1 MNDRIGDIGVAVWI
15 ALRRRAHHSG
25 VTNLASQWRDYGS
38 PVPGYLADALGRLTS
53 RGQLA
58 LAVEDPESCGARRVT
73 VTDAGSA
80 RYVTLCQIHHSPDSG
95 RPPAETAPGGRPD
108 TTAPGDSASVTG
120 GAGGGDLQCGS
131 GVHRG
136 MPRPAD
142 LPVIDSPEAAGRA
155 LGELFLTNADRG
167 DDAANDDLV
176 AEVVR
181 RIRVQQG
188 SRDGGRGQQP
198 LSQPA
203 ATAQVPV
210 PQFGNF
216 PDSGWPPV
224 EQPRTASA
232 PGGQPDPSPRAEGSS
247 GRPLRWAHCPND
259 GWLHLLWPA
268 EVVGAPTTG
277 HAHALC
283 GRLLPVEGLT
293 LAHGSVGAL
302 CLTCLTATSPSEEQP
317 PAEAHSP
324 ATGEDVPTPGRPIGD
339 QPAPR

>member
-1 MNDRIGDIGVAVWI
+1 VNDCVGDIGVAVWI
-15 ALRRRAHHSG
+15 ALGRAHQGG
-25 VTNLASQWRDYGS
+25 VTNLAGQWRDFGS
-38 PVPGYLADALGRLTS
+38 PVPGSVADALDRLTS
-53 RGQLA
+53 SGQLA
-58 LAVEDPESCGARRVT
+58 LAVEDPKSCGARRVT
-73 VTDAGSA
+73 VTDAGRA
-80 RYVTLCQIHHSPDSG
+80 RYVTLCQVHHCPDSG
-95 RPPAETAPGGRPD
+95 RPPAETAPGARPD
-108 TTAPGDSASVTG
+108 TTTPVNPASGTG

-167 DDAANDDLV
+167 NDAANDDLV

-181 RIRVQQG
+181 RIRAQQG

-198 LSQPA
+198 PSQPA
-203 ATAQVPV
+203 ATAQLPT

-216 PDSGWPPV
+216 PDSGRPPV
-224 EQPRTASA
+224 EQPRTTFA

-247 GRPLRWAHCPND
+247 GRPLRWARCPHD
-259 GWLHLLWPA
+259 GYRHLLWPA

-283 GRLLPVEGLT
+283 GHLLPAEGLN
-293 LAHGSVGAL
+293 HSVGAL
-302 CLTCLTATSPSEEQP
+302 CLTCLTATSPREEQLP
-317 PAEAHSP
+317 PEAHSP
-324 ATGEDVPTPGRPIGD
+324 ATGKNVPTARRWIGH